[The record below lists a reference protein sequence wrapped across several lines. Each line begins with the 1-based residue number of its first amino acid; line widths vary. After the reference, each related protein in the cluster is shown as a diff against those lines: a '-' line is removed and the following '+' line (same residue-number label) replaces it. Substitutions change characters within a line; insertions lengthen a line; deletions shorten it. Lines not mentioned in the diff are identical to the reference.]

1 MLGLRVFARVD
12 GLRLPGLVGVFHGQ
26 CGCLRVRRDDH
37 AALVRGVGRNRRG
50 VDGRRAAVIVRRNS
64 TRFAAF
70 CSLGVGVFRNHGAA
84 VFDFLRRQGHFARR
98 RVNGHVFRQGV
109 FRCPLAARVFGYG
122 DGLRLAGL
130 VGVAHAQCARLRV
143 RRDGHAALMVGI
155 GRDGRRVDR
164 LRVRIGV
171 RVRRGGAVVG
181 DGDGTRFAGVAAG
194 IGYGVLHRRR
204 VAGEAVVR
212 SKAYFAARHDFPGAF
227 ARDFQRRHLVA
238 RGRVNQF
245 DGGRVNGVVAL
256 FVGVVGEN
264 VNGNRLAFRA
274 FHAVGI
280 GDRRVIARL
289 WLRVRR
295 GDGIVRR
302 GHACVRTGVGAVAV
316 VCLDG
321 AAVFD
326 FLRRQRHFA
335 RRRVNVHVF
344 RQGAFRRPFAACVF
358 FYRDGVGLSLFVGV
372 VDGQGFCLVVRG
384 DNDSALV
391 RGIGNHG
398 RRINGR
404 RGGAGFVVGD
414 NTGVSAGIGAIA
426 IVCLDGAAVFHR
438 FWFQRHF
445 AAGRIYGHAGR
456 QRAFR
461 CPFAARVLVH
471 RHGVRLS
478 LFVGVV
484 NGQGVR
490 LAVRADGHATFVR
503 GVFGDYR
510 RLNGLRVR
518 IGIWRRRRAVV
529 IVSDDAR
536 IGTGVG
542 AVAVFRGYG

>member
-1 MLGLRVFARVD
+1 M
-12 GLRLPGLVGVFHGQ
+12 
-26 CGCLRVRRDDH
+26 
-37 AALVRGVGRNRRG
+37 
-50 VDGRRAAVIVRRNS
+50 
-64 TRFAAF
+64 
-70 CSLGVGVFRNHGAA
+70 
-84 VFDFLRRQGHFARR
+84 
-98 RVNGHVFRQGV
+98 
-109 FRCPLAARVFGYG
+109 
-122 DGLRLAGL
+122 
-130 VGVAHAQCARLRV
+130 
-143 RRDGHAALMVGI
+143 
-155 GRDGRRVDR
+155 R
-164 LRVRIGV
+164 LRVRIG
-171 RVRRGGAVVG
+171 VRRGGAVVG
-181 DGDGTRFAGVAAG
+181 DGNGTRFADVAVG

-204 VAGEAVVR
+204 VASEAFVR
-212 SKAYFAARHDFPGAF
+212 RKGDFAGVGINRPRAFPGNGQAGDRL
-227 ARDFQRRHLVA
+227 AVGAD
-238 RGRVNQF
+238 QF
-245 DGGRVNGVVAL
+245 DALRIDGVVAL
-256 FVGVVGEN
+256 RVGVVGEN
-264 VNGNRLAFRA
+264 VNGNRLAFGA
-274 FHAVGI
+274 FHGVGV
-280 GDRRVIARL
+280 GDRRIVARL
-289 WLRVRR
+289 WVRIGIRR
-295 GDGIVRR
+295 GDHVIRCGQAGFV
-302 GHACVRTGVGAVAV
+302 AGVGTVAV
-316 VCLDG
+316 FRNHG

-326 FLRRQRHFA
+326 GFWSKGDFA
-335 RRRVNVHVF
+335 CRCVNINVF

-414 NTGVSAGIGAIA
+414 NAGVNAGIGAIA

-518 IGIWRRRRAVV
+518 IGVRRRRRAVV
-529 IVSDDAR
+529 IVSDDTR

>member
-1 MLGLRVFARVD
+1 MA
-12 GLRLPGLVGVFHGQ
+12 VGV
-26 CGCLRVRRDDH
+26 
-37 AALVRGVGRNRRG
+37 
-50 VDGRRAAVIVRRNS
+50 
-64 TRFAAF
+64 
-70 CSLGVGVFRNHGAA
+70 
-84 VFDFLRRQGHFARR
+84 
-98 RVNGHVFRQGV
+98 
-109 FRCPLAARVFGYG
+109 
-122 DGLRLAGL
+122 
-130 VGVAHAQCARLRV
+130 
-143 RRDGHAALMVGI
+143 
-155 GRDGRRVDR
+155 
-164 LRVRIGV
+164 
-171 RVRRGGAVVG
+171 
-181 DGDGTRFAGVAAG
+181 
-194 IGYGVLHRRR
+194 GYGVLHLRR
-204 VAGEAVVR
+204 VTGEAFVR
-212 SKAYFAARHDFPGAF
+212 RKGDFAGVGINRPRAFPGNGQAGDRL
-227 ARDFQRRHLVA
+227 AVGAD
-238 RGRVNQF
+238 QF
-245 DGGRVNGVVAL
+245 DALRIDGVVAL
-256 FVGVVGEN
+256 FVGVVGED
-264 VNGNRLAFRA
+264 VNGNRLAFGA
-274 FHAVGI
+274 FHGVGV
-280 GDRRVIARL
+280 GNRRVVARL
-289 WLRVRR
+289 RLRVRIRR
-295 GDGIVRR
+295 GDHVIRCGQAGFV
-302 GHACVRTGVGAVAV
+302 AGVGTVAV
-316 VCLDG
+316 FRNHG